1 MERGSTDAGEGGQG
15 MDRDLDGVQGM
26 LGRPGWVGGVGSD
39 DICDFFIKPLR
50 WGLPLICAVV

>member
-1 MERGSTDAGEGGQG
+1 MRGRADK

-26 LGRPGWVGGVGSD
+26 LGRPGWVGGVESD